1 GVLGVGRHGAAVAG
15 AAGGRVA
22 ASTRCAALGRGR
34 LEDVHRTIVGSP
46 VAGLGYVAAPGCRTA
61 LMCCGLLGIGR
72 AGPAVAGAALGYAP
86 HSTRTTSIVGAGLE
100 DVRRTIVGSPVA
112 GLGYVAD
119 PGCRTALM
127 CCGLL

>member
-46 VAGLGYVAAPGCRTA
+46 VAGLGYVADPGCRTA

-72 AGPAVAGAALGYAP
+72 AGRAVAGAALGYVAD
-86 HSTRTTSIVGAGLE
+86 STRTAALHPAPLD
-100 DVRRTIVGSPVA
+100 DVRPPLVVAPVA

-119 PGCRTALM
+119 TGSRTAL
-127 CCGLL
+127 L